1 MVALLA
7 LVALVPAAALA
18 AQPRASFNDVE
29 DEVMCDTCNV
39 PLNIAESDRADQER
53 VAIRRLIA
61 RGLTKQQI
69 LAELERT
76 YGPAILAKPQD
87 SGFSLAVWWVPVAV
101 VAGLLALLAALLPRW
116 RRRGATAATSTA
128 NRGADAEQ
136 RRGPAPGRGP
146 GEVRRLMLP
155 LAATGPDTTVIAAFA
170 VGLVSFISPCV
181 LPLVPGY
188 LSAVSGVSV
197 TDIREGRHTLS
208 HVLGPAIVF
217 CLSFT
222 LMFVALGMTAT
233 GLGST
238 LRDSKETLD
247 KVAGILIVAMG
258 VFFLLTPFV
267 PRLNHEWRPD
277 ALIRRAG
284 TGGPI
289 IAGLAFAVAWTPC
302 VGPTLASILAA
313 ASTSDTVSHGG
324 VLLAFYSLGLAV
336 PFLLTAVAFDRATT
350 AFGWIREHYL
360 LVTALSGCVLIVMGT
375 LILTGEL
382 TQLNVQAQRAL
393 SNLGLDFLY
402 KV

>member
-1 MVALLA
+1 VITL
-7 LVALVPAAALA
+7 AAA
-18 AQPRASFNDVE
+18 Q
-29 DEVMCDTCNV
+29 
-39 PLNIAESDRADQER
+39 
-53 VAIRRLIA
+53 
-61 RGLTKQQI
+61 
-69 LAELERT
+69 
-76 YGPAILAKPQD
+76 
-87 SGFSLAVWWVPVAV
+87 
-101 VAGLLALLAALLPRW
+101 
-116 RRRGATAATSTA
+116 
-128 NRGADAEQ
+128 
-136 RRGPAPGRGP
+136 
-146 GEVRRLMLP
+146 
-155 LAATGPDTTVIAAFA
+155 PDTTVFAAFA
-170 VGLVSFISPCV
+170 VGFVSFVSPCV

-197 TDIREGRHTLS
+197 TDMRQGSHKLS
-208 HVLGPAIVF
+208 HVLWPAVVF

-247 KVAGILIVAMG
+247 KVAGILIIAMG

-267 PRLNHEWRPD
+267 PRLNREWRPD

-284 TGGPI
+284 AGGPI

-313 ASTSDTVSHGG
+313 ASTSDTVGHGG

-336 PFLLTAVAFDRATT
+336 PFLATALAFDRATT
-350 AFGWIREHYL
+350 AFRWIRDRYL
-360 LVTALSGCVLIVMGT
+360 IVTAVSGCVLVAMGV

-393 SNLGLDFLY
+393 SDLGLDFLY
-402 KV
+402 NI